1 MGGYGGKNI
10 KGTNSFHNL
19 KSNWK
24 TTDYRFVA
32 FLDILGFKDS
42 VMRNSHDDI
51 YLKLSNIN
59 KLKKSIENGNNS
71 EVLSKNFIDSEV
83 YIVNFSDSIVI
94 FSKND
99 TIYNFEHFLIAVRY
113 LFGKCLAAT
122 IPIKG
127 GIAYGEI
134 SVNKTEQIYFGQPI
148 IDAYLLEEDLNYF
161 GVAFHNSVDKFI
173 SENYIE
179 LNELEYFSK
188 SIFQSKIPLK
198 YGKIS
203 HNCINWFKLLISS
216 TESDDFVL
224 KKNEIIDK
232 LNRFYFSC
240 SGNPRK
246 YVDNTID
253 LFNTLIEDSIINL
266 DKKVS
271 K

>member
-10 KGTNSFHNL
+10 KGTNSFLNS

-51 YLKLSNIN
+51 YSKLAKIN
-59 KLKKSIENGNNS
+59 KLKKSIEKGNNS
-71 EVLSKNFIDSEV
+71 QTLSKNFIDSEV

-99 TIYNFEHFLIAVRY
+99 TLYNFEYFLIAVRY
-113 LFGKCLAAT
+113 LFGKCLDAK

-127 GIAYGEI
+127 GIAHGEI
-134 SVNKTEQIYFGQPI
+134 SVNKSEQIYFGQPI
-148 IDAYLLEEDLNYF
+148 IDAYLLEEDINYF
-161 GVAFHNSVDKFI
+161 GIAFHNSTDDYITK
-173 SENYIE
+173 NY
-179 LNELEYFSK
+179 NELIKLDYFSK
-188 SIFQSKIPLK
+188 SIFRAKIPLK
-198 YGKIS
+198 YGKIT
-203 HNCINWFKLLISS
+203 HNCINWFKVLISS
-216 TESDDFVL
+216 VESDDFDL

-232 LNRFYFSC
+232 LNNFYSSC

-246 YVDNTID
+246 YVDNTIE
-253 LFNTLIEDSIINL
+253 LFNSLIQDSIINL
-266 DKKVS
+266 DKKII